1 VGLFFFLVFIWFGFF
16 SLLHCER
23 GGVILYL
30 VSLFLGVFIWV
41 GLVYKFLHCEREE
54 IWGFIYLFSVC
65 VEN

>member
-1 VGLFFFLVFIWFGFF
+1 MFIWFGFF

-30 VSLFLGVFIWV
+30 VSLFLGVFIWA

-54 IWGFIYLFSVC
+54 AGRFGGVLVFGFWDILGC
-65 VEN
+65 LHC